1 MAAYIR
7 NETLTKGEPYSVP
20 AVLATDAKAHSSVG
34 GKVILAVRAGNNVM
48 QHFALAPEIA
58 AQLRSQ
64 LQALIEKSGKT
75 LDGNYLNS

>member
-7 NETLTKGEPYSVP
+7 NETLTKGVP

-34 GKVILAVRAGNNVM
+34 GKVILTVRAGNNVM

-58 AQLRSQ
+58 AQLQSQ
-64 LQALIEKSGKT
+64 LQALE
-75 LDGNYLNS
+75 